1 MSKVFSKLKLG
12 DVEFKNRIVMAPMC
26 MDSADHEG
34 NTKPWHFVHYAT
46 RAVGGVGLI
55 ILEATAV
62 ESRGRITDVDLGI
75 WKDEHIDGLSK
86 IVEECKS
93 HGAKVG
99 IQISHAGRKCE
110 VLTENIIAPSPIAFD
125 DRYRVP
131 NEMSIEDISI
141 VINSFR
147 AGALRANK
155 AGLDVIELHG
165 AHGYLINE
173 FLSRLTNKRSDE
185 YGGSL
190 ENRARFLKE
199 IIKAVREVWPTEK
212 PLIVRFSAEE
222 YSDKGNHPDDVAQII
237 NLVKDEGVD
246 MIDVSSGGVI
256 PASIS
261 TYPGYQIEYANEI
274 NYKTG
279 LPVIGGGLITNA
291 LMVEE
296 ILQNNRADMVFL
308 GRELLRNPYWAF
320 GAEKEL
326 VDEIEWPIQYQRGKV
341 VRKGGF

>member
-1 MSKVFSKLKLG
+1 MSKVFSKLKIG

-26 MDSADHEG
+26 MNSADHDG
-34 NTKPWHFVHYAT
+34 NTKPWHLVHYST

-55 ILEATAV
+55 IIEATAV
-62 ESRGRITDVDLGI
+62 ESRGRITDEDLGI
-75 WKDEHIDGLSK
+75 WKDEHIEGLRK

-93 HGAKVG
+93 HGAKIG

-110 VLTENIIAPSPIAFD
+110 ALTESIIAPSPIAFND
-125 DRYRVP
+125 EYRVP
-131 NEMSIEDISI
+131 SEMSIEDICL
-141 VINSFR
+141 VVNSFR
-147 AGALRANK
+147 EGALRANK
-155 AGLDVIELHG
+155 AGFDLIELHG

-173 FLSRLTNKRSDE
+173 FLSRLTNERTDE
-185 YGGSL
+185 YGGRL

-199 IIKAVREVWPTEK
+199 IIKAVREVWPIEK

-222 YSDKGNHPDDVAQII
+222 YGAKGNHPDDIAQII

-256 PASIS
+256 PASIT

-274 NYKTG
+274 NCKTG
-279 LPVIGGGLITNA
+279 LPVIGGGLVTNA

-296 ILQNNRADMVFL
+296 ILQNNRTDMVFL
-308 GRELLRNPYWAF
+308 GRELLRNPYWSLE
-320 GAEKEL
+320 AEKEL
-326 VDEIEWPIQYQRGKV
+326 QDEIQWPKQYQRSKA